1 MFPGRLKRLGEECH
15 SVPGK
20 GGCEVWGPG
29 PLVGAVLAPCTLLLF
44 GSLLQSK
51 DGLWHHDTPLFDA
64 GHSCRRI
71 ENCPGEET
79 T

>member
-15 SVPGK
+15 SVPGRAAAK
-20 GGCEVWGPG
+20 FWGPR

-51 DGLWHHDTPLFDA
+51 DGLCHHDTPLFDA
-64 GHSCRRI
+64 GH
-71 ENCPGEET
+71 
-79 T
+79 